1 MGQGQGLG
9 ILVSDQPRCLGS
21 FAIIL
26 GRFQCIATVVTIV
39 AHAIVC
45 NCMQLY
51 AIVLI
56 ANISQP
62 QVDFPSFEDHF

>member
-26 GRFQCIATVVTIV
+26 GRFQCILTVV

-62 QVDFPSFEDHF
+62 QVDFPSFKDHF